1 MKISKVYIYV
11 LVMLGSLA
19 ASPVM
24 AWPVSD
30 ANITIN
36 QNPSPLGTTAVA
48 TPSGVD
54 PGEYLGSISYGGG
67 SIALNDLNGNDLL
80 VLNPTAP
87 TDWWHGSGYV
97 YTTTTN
103 TIFIDFLDLNVTAFT
118 FKLGANQNA
127 SGWIRAYYD
136 TPSTSNTLLT
146 GNFGINSTTT
156 NTYGVY
162 VNNPSSNCSVIKRI
176 EIEPNFVWGVGD
188 FGITTRSSECGQT
201 VPEPSAAGLLG
212 LGLMVMGF
220 MAYTSRRRKQ
230 ELVL

>member
-1 MKISKVYIYV
+1 MKTNNIFVYV
-11 LVMLGSLA
+11 LVLLGSLA

-36 QNPSPLGTTAVA
+36 QNPSPLGTTAIADPV
-48 TPSGVD
+48 GVGQTVTNIAYGD
-54 PGEYLGSISYGGG
+54 GSIKLSDY
-67 SIALNDLNGNDLL
+67 NGNGLYTMD
-80 VLNPTAP
+80 PS
-87 TDWWHGSGYV
+87 WWNLPGVV

-103 TIFIDFLDLNVTAFT
+103 TIFIDFLDLDVTAFT
-118 FKLGANQNA
+118 FGLGANQNA
-127 SGWIRAYYD
+127 TGWIRAYYD

-162 VNNPSSNCSVIKRI
+162 VNNPSTNCSVIKRI
-176 EIEPNFVWGVGD
+176 EIEPTFVWGVGN
-188 FGITTRSSECGQT
+188 FGITTRTSECGQT

-220 MAYTSRRRKQ
+220 MAYTGRRRRQ